1 MGRKLCGCCGE
12 IKDSKEFYKSPKIK
26 EEYIFLCKNCCGQ
39 KLKEYE
45 NILDKKSA
53 AFWLVLSEIG
63 IPFISEIWKIVETYP
78 SAGRRGKD
86 YLLLYLKTLIEDG
99 RLVNGFWE
107 SDVML
112 DDLIQ
117 IKKDEIV
124 PKQELNLEEERKI
137 WGNFYVDI
145 NTKQLDRGSYEFL
158 NKTYE
163 EYTSELLDID
173 VNLEKRFRDLAK
185 CELRLRKANEIN
197 DGTEISR
204 AQESLNKQLN
214 LLKMNDFSIN
224 QKDERQKFIDRIAW
238 MIEETEPAEE
248 EDRAKYS
255 DIAGYEKI
263 YNSWMRSMKNILT
276 GDTIYPDI
284 PIEEE

>member
-1 MGRKLCGCCGE
+1 MSISCKCSNTFKVFEDLICYE
-12 IKDSKEFYKSPKIK
+12 IEKD
-26 EEYIFLCKNCCGQ
+26 IFL
-39 KLKEYE
+39 KLIES
-45 NILDKKSA
+45 NQQ
-53 AFWLVLSEIG
+53 F
-63 IPFISEIWKIVETYP
+63 
-78 SAGRRGKD
+78 KD
-86 YLLLYLKTLIEDG
+86 YFLND
-99 RLVNGFWE
+99 LVNK
-107 SDVML
+107 
-112 DDLIQ
+112 IQ
-117 IKKDEIV
+117 TLKD
-124 PKQELNLEEERKI
+124 K
-137 WGNFYVDI
+137 
-145 NTKQLDRGSYEFL
+145 
-158 NKTYE
+158 

-197 DGTEISR
+197 DGTGISR

>member
-78 SAGRRGKD
+78 SAGRKKKD

-124 PKQELNLEEERKI
+124 PKQELNLEEERKRLEVEKLRLE
-137 WGNFYVDI
+137 GEVARCEKMLSNPGFV
-145 NTKQLDRGSYEFL
+145 
-158 NKTYE
+158 NKAPEAKVKE
-163 EYTSELLDID
+163 EKEK
-173 VNLEKRFRDLAK
+173 LEKYKKMLEK
-185 CELRLRKANEIN
+185 VM
-197 DGTEISR
+197 
-204 AQESLNKQLN
+204 ESLN
-214 LLKMNDFSIN
+214 
-224 QKDERQKFIDRIAW
+224 
-238 MIEETEPAEE
+238 
-248 EDRAKYS
+248 
-255 DIAGYEKI
+255 
-263 YNSWMRSMKNILT
+263 
-276 GDTIYPDI
+276 
-284 PIEEE
+284 